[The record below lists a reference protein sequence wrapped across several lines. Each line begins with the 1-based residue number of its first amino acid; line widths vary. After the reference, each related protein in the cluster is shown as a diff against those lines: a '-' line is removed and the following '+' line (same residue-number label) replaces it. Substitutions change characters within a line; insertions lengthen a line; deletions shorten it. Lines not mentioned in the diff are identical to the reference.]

1 MMRPMLLEFPDD
13 PTAGFVDRQYLLGPD
28 LLVAPVFTA
37 DGTVDYYVPDG
48 TWTHLLTGAEVVGPG
63 WRREVHA
70 FDSLPLLVR
79 PGSVIAMGADDARPD
94 YAYADGVTLR
104 ITRPADG
111 RRVVTT
117 VPALDGSA
125 AVVFTTI
132 RSGSQLRVSVDR
144 PVAGWSVLL
153 VGAEA
158 VAGVE
163 GGTASSTVDGLHIT
177 AEAGEITVSFQ
188 GGSS

>member
-1 MMRPMLLEFPDD
+1 M
-13 PTAGFVDRQYLLGPD
+13 
-28 LLVAPVFTA
+28 
-37 DGTVDYYVPDG
+37 
-48 TWTHLLTGAEVVGPG
+48 
-63 WRREVHA
+63 
-70 FDSLPLLVR
+70 
-79 PGSVIAMGADDARPD
+79 
-94 YAYADGVTLR
+94 TLR

-125 AVVFTTI
+125 AAVFTTI
-132 RSGSQLRVSVDR
+132 RSGSQLRVSADR

-153 VGAEA
+153 VGADA